1 MSLKPKDPLLSLGKG
16 LTYFMQGVMAI
27 AFAALL
33 VAVPVLII
41 WQDDIAAELASELGQ
56 QAAAFPLWPAVSVL
70 LLAAIAIAMVF
81 VFFGRLRQII
91 ATVGEGD
98 PFVPENAERLTTM
111 AWLLLG
117 VQLLSIP
124 IGGIG
129 LMVARWADEVGHEDI
144 TIDAG
149 LDITGLLMVV
159 VLFILARVFRHG
171 AAMREDL
178 EGTV

>member
-41 WQDDIAAELASELGQ
+41 WQDDIAAELARELGQ

-98 PFVPENAERLTTM
+98 PFVPENAERLTAM

>member
-27 AFAALL
+27 AFVALL

>member
-81 VFFGRLRQII
+81 VFFGRLRHII

-98 PFVPENAERLTTM
+98 PFVPENAERLTAM